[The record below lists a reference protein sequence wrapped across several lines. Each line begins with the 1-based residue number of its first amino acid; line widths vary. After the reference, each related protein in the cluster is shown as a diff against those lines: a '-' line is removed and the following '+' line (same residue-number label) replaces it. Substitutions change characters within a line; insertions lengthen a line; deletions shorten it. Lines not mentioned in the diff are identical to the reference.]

1 MTAQIKDILN
11 YDSKKYFLASEPL
24 QPFLAQHNNITF
36 CGYSTACIRGYL
48 AIWEIRDK
56 KLFLVGLHANIIKEN
71 KKIKVGV
78 DFLFPGKSEIFA
90 CWFNGLVRIPTGKLL
105 KYIHLG
111 YQSIFEKDLFL
122 NFKDGIL
129 ISETIKENQLDS
141 EY

>member
-36 CGYSTACIRGYL
+36 YGYSTACIRGYL

-56 KLFLVGLHANIIKEN
+56 KLFLVGLHAKIIKEN

-78 DFLFPGKSEIFA
+78 DYLFPGKSEIFA
-90 CWFNGLVRIPTGKLL
+90 CWFNGVVRIPTGKLL

-129 ISETIKENQLDS
+129 LGETIKENQLDS
-141 EY
+141 K